1 MHTPPPT
8 GATPLALTPPLTSR
22 QRISRQ
28 IKRLA
33 LEHGLTVSS
42 VTSADAFPQVF
53 AVLRDRIEAGHLAG
67 MDWFTT
73 ERAAAS
79 CDPKTL
85 LANPLSILSV
95 GVAYWGSDDGKP
107 EDDVPRGRISR
118 YARGIDYHQVL
129 QERMRALHTA
139 IEEMAGQPV

>member
-53 AVLRDRIEAGHLAG
+53 AVLRDRIAAGHLAG

-79 CDPKTL
+79 CEPRTL
-85 LANPLSILSV
+85 MAEPRAILSV
-95 GVAYWGSDDGKP
+95 GIAYWGHDPGKP
-107 EDDVPRGRISR
+107 HDGVPRGQISR
-118 YARGIDYHQVL
+118 YARGIDYHDIL
-129 QERMRALHTA
+129 PRRM
-139 IEEMAGQPV
+139 